1 MSYFEES
8 KKKFHIKKE
17 VFVMSFLVSLF
28 LGLNAMN
35 VNIEQHKRC
44 ISPEDIYR
52 NNQERVFLVVTSGE
66 KGIGTGT
73 GMFTSDDQAITSTHV
88 IDNSQLIFSKV
99 NEQRLTFSL
108 REIGKENSTT
118 KIYSDKTLHFKNE
131 VKYSN
136 KYNIGESVYTI
147 GYPGGLKKLFAA
159 GHISA
164 IDKDY
169 IFVDMPFYPGMSGSP
184 VYDCEGSVIGYVY
197 AFVNGANTI
206 GIVNKNEN

>member
-1 MSYFEES
+1 
-8 KKKFHIKKE
+8 
-17 VFVMSFLVSLF
+17 MSFLVSLF

-35 VNIEQHKRC
+35 VNVVHDKKC
-44 ISPEDIYR
+44 ISPQDIYK
-52 NNQERVFLVVTSGE
+52 NNQERVFLVGISGE
-66 KGIGTGT
+66 NGLGTGT
-73 GMFTSDDQAITSTHV
+73 GMFTSDNEAITSTHV
-88 IDNSQLIFSKV
+88 VNDAQLIFSEV

-108 REIGKENSTT
+108 KGLGKDSSTT
-118 KIYSDKTLHFKNE
+118 KIYSDKTLHFENE

-136 KYNIGESVYTI
+136 KYSTGESVYTI

-164 IDKDY
+164 IEKDY